1 MKMNKDTKQL
11 EEELRSFS
19 NFESFYNE
27 NRDIICEIS
36 LSKYLQEIISK
47 KSLDKNEIIKK
58 SELSEI
64 YAYQILSGVKKSPA
78 RSKVLSL
85 IIAMKL
91 SFDEAQDILKK
102 TGYPT
107 LYAKNPF
114 DCVIIYGLCKKMS
127 VVEINEI
134 LFENGL
140 ETLG

>member
-1 MKMNKDTKQL
+1 
-11 EEELRSFS
+11 
-19 NFESFYNE
+19 
-27 NRDIICEIS
+27 
-36 LSKYLQEIISK
+36 
-47 KSLDKNEIIKK
+47 
-58 SELSEI
+58 
-64 YAYQILSGVKKSPA
+64 
-78 RSKVLSL
+78 
-85 IIAMKL
+85 MKL
-91 SFDEAQDILKK
+91 SFDEAQDVLKK

>member
-1 MKMNKDTKQL
+1 MNKDTKEL
-11 EEELRSFS
+11 EEELKSFS
-19 NFESFYNE
+19 NFESFYND
-27 NRDIICEIS
+27 NKDIICEIS
-36 LSKYLQEIISK
+36 LSEYLQKIIDK
-47 KSLDKNEIIKK
+47 KSLDKKEIIKK

-78 RSKVLSL
+78 RNKVLSL
-85 IIAMKL
+85 IFAMEL
-91 SFDEAQDILKK
+91 SFEESQDLLKK

-127 VVEINEI
+127 VVEINEK
-134 LFENGL
+134 LFEYGL

>member
-47 KSLDKNEIIKK
+47 KSLEKNEIIKK

-64 YAYQILSGVKKSPA
+64 YAYQILS
-78 RSKVLSL
+78 
-85 IIAMKL
+85 
-91 SFDEAQDILKK
+91 
-102 TGYPT
+102 
-107 LYAKNPF
+107 
-114 DCVIIYGLCKKMS
+114 
-127 VVEINEI
+127 
-134 LFENGL
+134 
-140 ETLG
+140 

>member
-1 MKMNKDTKQL
+1 MNKDTKEL
-11 EEELRSFS
+11 EEELKSFS
-19 NFESFYNE
+19 NFESFYND
-27 NRDIICEIS
+27 NKDIICEVT
-36 LSKYLQEIISK
+36 LSKYLQEIIDR
-47 KSLDKNEIIKK
+47 KSLDKKEIIKK

-78 RSKVLSL
+78 RNKVLSL
-85 IIAMKL
+85 IFAMGL
-91 SFDEAQDILKK
+91 SFDEAQDLLKK

-127 VVEINEI
+127 VVEINEK
-134 LFENGL
+134 LFEYGL